1 MKEKDVFSG
10 VQAVA
15 AAHALDLEGLAAYVR
30 THIGNFDGELR
41 VEQFK
46 GGQSNPTYRLTAGDR
61 HYVLRRKP
69 SGELLPSAHAVER
82 EYRIIRALAATDVPV
97 AQPHLLCED
106 QTIIG
111 SAFYIMDY
119 VEGRIFWQPHL
130 PDMTPTERGAVYDEM
145 NRVISVLHSIDPYSI
160 GLEDYGR
167 PGNYIERQVARWT
180 RQYRLAETENIE
192 AANHLIEW
200 LPKHV
205 PATSSTRIVH
215 GDFRIDNLI
224 FDPHEAKILAV
235 LDWELS
241 TLGDPLADMA
251 YHCMARHLAP
261 GEARGLKD
269 LDLQAL
275 GIPGE
280 QAYLRQYLERRGL
293 DPEHSI
299 SEHDWK
305 YYLVFNMF
313 RLVGIL
319 QGIASRAL
327 QGNASNS
334 RASEAGRRAR
344 PLAEQ
349 AWEMARLLHSTR

>member
-1 MKEKDVFSG
+1 MKQNEDFSG
-10 VQAVA
+10 VQTVP
-15 AAHALDLEGLAAYVR
+15 AAHALDIAGLTAYIR
-30 THIGNFDGELR
+30 SHIGDFDGDLR

-61 HYVLRRKP
+61 RYVLRRKP
-69 SGELLPSAHAVER
+69 PGTLLPSAHAIER
-82 EYRIIRALAATDVPV
+82 EYRIIRVLSTTDVPV
-97 AQPHLLCED
+97 ARPHLLCED
-106 QTIIG
+106 EAIIG

-130 PDMTPTERGAVYDEM
+130 PDMTPTERSAIYDEM
-145 NRVISVLHSIDPYSI
+145 NRVISVLHNIDPHAI
-160 GLEDYGR
+160 GLDDYGR

-180 RQYRLAETENIE
+180 RQYRLSETENIE
-192 AANHLIEW
+192 AANCLIEW
-200 LPKHV
+200 LPRHL

-224 FDPHEAKILAV
+224 FDPHEPKVLAV

-251 YHCMARHLAP
+251 YHCLGRHLAP
-261 GEARGLKD
+261 GEARGLKGIN
-269 LDLQAL
+269 LQAL

-280 QAYLRQYLERRGL
+280 QEYLRRYLERRGL
-293 DPEHSI
+293 DPENSI

-319 QGIASRAL
+319 QGIAARAL

-349 AWEMARLLHSTR
+349 AWEMARTLHHTR